1 MKPTITENK
10 KSILLDQL
18 EQLGD
23 GLSNLLRFI
32 EEDEG
37 IPEEQFRVYEKRIN
51 KLFSVYNELKEEVD
65 FS

>member
-1 MKPTITENK
+1 MSSIKEFK
-10 KSILLDQL
+10 KSILLDNL
-18 EQLGD
+18 EQLED
-23 GLSNLLRFI
+23 GLSNLLHFI

-37 IPEEQFRVYEKRIN
+37 IPEEQFKVYEKRIN

>member
-1 MKPTITENK
+1 MKPTITEDK

-18 EQLGD
+18 EQLED
-23 GLSNLLRFI
+23 GLSQLFHSI

-51 KLFSVYNELKEEVD
+51 KLFSVYNELKAEVD

>member
-1 MKPTITENK
+1 MPSINEHKRT
-10 KSILLDQL
+10 ILLDHLHQL
-18 EQLGD
+18 ED
-23 GLSNLLRFI
+23 GLSSLFHCI

-37 IPEEQFRVYEKRIN
+37 IPDEQFRVYEKRIN